1 MTTGFY
7 AEAIRRCS
15 CDVQSAVRYGKQ
27 RSTELYGVFRYRYG
41 KIMFAEQ
48 TRIWSCVTMTLQAKS
63 TESD

>member
-15 CDVQSAVRYGKQ
+15 SNVQSAVRHGKQ
-27 RSTELYGVFRYRYG
+27 RFTELYGVFRYRYG

-48 TRIWSCVTMTLQAKS
+48 TRIWSCVTM
-63 TESD
+63 